1 MAKRKREWNEGGDNL
16 FSEANLAQMDAIN
29 QRLDEAIK
37 ERTED
42 GKEDQDR
49 QIRANAGGDE
59 RGIDAVSSP
68 VPGGDDAGGGG
79 QISRSIPGR
88 TEGAG
93 RGGLK
98 EIPGISSNQGGYEQR
113 NGDRADGISSG
124 LDDAQKDSERENIRP
139 NLQRVDEYGR
149 AVLPHD
155 DNTQM
160 VQAPGADGLQP
171 GELERNRDGALD
183 GSANSRERRIQSLF
197 DSDSQTNEGG
207 GQYGSGDT
215 KSSGDQSLSG
225 IHRDIANDEN
235 GQGQDISILQATPG
249 GEGFYYVTST
259 GDTSQALSWRTKPE
273 SPGQKILDRLFA
285 KDGQEV
291 NFVDFKG
298 FRVGGYYE
306 RTLNAVVFELENLS
320 TGDTLAPSNLT
331 YNQQSRTSL
340 ICDEIKFSGF
350 LGV

>member
-93 RGGLK
+93 RGGLE

-124 LDDAQKDSERENIRP
+124 LDDAQKDFERENIRP
-139 NLQRVDEYGR
+139 NLQRGDEY
-149 AVLPHD
+149 
-155 DNTQM
+155 
-160 VQAPGADGLQP
+160 
-171 GELERNRDGALD
+171 
-183 GSANSRERRIQSLF
+183 
-197 DSDSQTNEGG
+197 
-207 GQYGSGDT
+207 
-215 KSSGDQSLSG
+215 
-225 IHRDIANDEN
+225 
-235 GQGQDISILQATPG
+235 
-249 GEGFYYVTST
+249 
-259 GDTSQALSWRTKPE
+259 
-273 SPGQKILDRLFA
+273 
-285 KDGQEV
+285 
-291 NFVDFKG
+291 
-298 FRVGGYYE
+298 
-306 RTLNAVVFELENLS
+306 
-320 TGDTLAPSNLT
+320 
-331 YNQQSRTSL
+331 
-340 ICDEIKFSGF
+340 
-350 LGV
+350 